1 MRRTLGRWS
10 LTALIVNG
18 IIGSAIFGL
27 PAEITRLLGRASP
40 LAYVLAAVVIGII
53 IACFAEVAA
62 RFRDAGG
69 VYLYARCAFGRLPG
83 IQIAWLAWLT
93 RLTALA
99 ANLNLLVIYLAEFW
113 PHAGRTLPRLVVLTI
128 AIALLCAIN
137 LRGVKVGARVSDG
150 FASVKVL
157 SLFAFVSAGVL
168 FLLMHAGPAHVA
180 APVPAHVRSWLAAVL
195 MLIFGF
201 GGFESALFPA
211 GETRSPARD
220 TPVAL
225 FVAFAIV
232 TALYTL
238 IQLVVIALLPTLT
251 TDRPLAEAA
260 RQICGGIGAAAMA
273 LAAIISVCGNLS
285 ASMLASPR
293 LTFAMAEHGDF
304 PRIFAAIHP
313 RFRTPYVSILVFAA
327 LTWLLAVH
335 GSFGWN
341 VALSAVARLF
351 TYGAVCAALPVLRRK
366 FPGQTTFRLPAG
378 QLLAALG
385 VAFTAVLAM
394 GMGWTE
400 LYILSA
406 TALVAT
412 LNWLYVRRTE
422 VGMGLPTELQLP
434 EMSTEAD

>member
-1 MRRTLGRWS
+1 M
-10 LTALIVNG
+10 
-18 IIGSAIFGL
+18 
-27 PAEITRLLGRASP
+27 
-40 LAYVLAAVVIGII
+40 IGII

-69 VYLYARCAFGRLPG
+69 VYLYTRCAFGRLPG

-93 RLTALA
+93 RMTATA

-113 PHAGRTLPRLVVLTI
+113 PDAGRTLARLTVLTVVVV
-128 AIALLCAIN
+128 LLCAIN
-137 LRGVKVGARVSDG
+137 LRGVNIGARVSDG

-157 SLFAFVSAGVL
+157 SLLAFVAAGVF
-168 FLLMHAGPAHVA
+168 FLLLHGAPGSVA

-201 GGFESALFPA
+201 GGFESAMIPA

-225 FVAFAIV
+225 FVALAIV

-260 RQICGGIGAAAMA
+260 RQICGGVGAGAMA
-273 LAAIISVCGNLS
+273 LAAIISVCGHLS
-285 ASMLASPR
+285 ASMLAAPR
-293 LTFAMAEHGDF
+293 LTFALAEHGDF
-304 PRIFAAIHP
+304 PRIFAAVNP
-313 RFRTPYVSILVFAA
+313 RFRTPHVSILAFAA

-351 TYGAVCAALPVLRRK
+351 TYGAVCAALPVLRRR
-366 FPGQTTFRLPAG
+366 FPAQNTFRLPAG
-378 QLLAALG
+378 PLLAALG
-385 VAFTAVLAM
+385 AVLTTVLAM
-394 GMGWTE
+394 GMGRTE

-412 LNWLYVRRTE
+412 LNWLYVRRSG
-422 VGMGLPTELQLP
+422 VGVGAPGESPLVG
-434 EMSTEAD
+434 MSTEAD